1 MIDELRL
8 AVKSLARTPA
18 FTFTVIV
25 TLALGIGANTAIFS
39 LVYGVLLKPLPFAE
53 PGRLVSVTA
62 TRHRDGVSL
71 PEKQSERALDQWR
84 SASNTLE
91 RFAIHR
97 STDYTITGVGEP
109 AFARVCLVSEE
120 FFTTL
125 GTAPLVGRTLESSDA
140 ERTVAV
146 LSYVF
151 WRQRFAGRDPL
162 GSTVMLDGRP
172 YTVAGVMPPAFA
184 FPSRDE
190 VLWVPRRSMPG
201 ESNMPGFRSY
211 RMLSRLKDRATLNEA
226 RAEAAVISRQLET
239 WDTFS
244 KGVGASVGWLE
255 NEIVGDVRSGLL
267 LLLAA
272 VGIVMLVACVNVQ
285 SLFLARTAARRT
297 ELAVRS
303 ALGASRARLV
313 RYLLA
318 ESLVVVAAG
327 AAAAG
332 AMAAWALPAAVSMLA
347 PETPRLA
354 EVAINLQVLA
364 FTMAV
369 SVLSVLLAG
378 LLPAWH
384 ASRVP
389 PRDALLA
396 DAGGVRQTSRT
407 GRLRIVLV
415 GTQAALSV
423 VVLVAAVLFA
433 RSLGSLLQVESDYAG
448 GHVLTMS
455 FTLPSPAYTAC
466 VGDVGCVTRQT
477 AFVRDVLARV
487 GRIGGVQSAAVTT
500 SLPPHVTEMSFT
512 LPVKNPQTG
521 TFEAYTYNVGV
532 VGGDYFRALGV
543 ACVRGRL
550 FDERDTRG
558 SEAVFVAGRDFAR
571 RRFGTEDVV
580 GRQLPF
586 GPPDSS
592 GMPTPATLIGVVD
605 DVRYSGL
612 DRPAGGSVY
621 FPFAQKPYATLYLA
635 VRTAASPWS
644 IAGQVRDAVHGVDP
658 QVPLGQARTLD
669 QVRHA
674 SVAAPESRA
683 LILGGLA
690 ALALAL
696 VSVGLYGHS
705 RYVTSQ
711 RWFEVGVR
719 MALGADRRAI
729 VRMLVGEGLVPVVV
743 GIAAGLAIAAALSR
757 TVASLLFGVGA
768 ADPLTYGVA
777 TAVLLL
783 VAAWAIAG
791 PARRAAC
798 ADPAL
803 ILKHGGSC

>member
-18 FTFTVIV
+18 FSLTVIA

-39 LVYGVLLKPLPFAE
+39 LVHGVLLKPLPFAE
-53 PGRLVSVTA
+53 PDRLVSVTA
-62 TRHRDGVSL
+62 TRHSDGVSL
-71 PEKQSERALDQWR
+71 PAKQSERALDQWR
-84 SASNTLE
+84 STSRTLE

-97 STDYTITGVGEP
+97 TADYTITGVGEP
-109 AFARVCLVSEE
+109 EFAQVGLVSEE

-125 GTAPLVGRTLESSDA
+125 GTAPLVGRTLESNDA
-140 ERTVAV
+140 DQTVAV
-146 LSYVF
+146 LSYAF
-151 WRQRFAGRDPL
+151 WRKRFAGRDPL
-162 GSTVMLDGRP
+162 GSTLMLDGRP

-184 FPSRDE
+184 FPSRNE
-190 VLWVPRRSMPG
+190 VLWVQRRSVPG
-201 ESNMPGFRSY
+201 EASTPGFRAY
-211 RMLSRLKDRATLNEA
+211 GMLSRLKHGATLDEA
-226 RAEAAVISRQLET
+226 RAEAAVISRQLEA
-239 WDTFS
+239 WDKFS
-244 KGVGASVGWLE
+244 KGVGASVVRLDE
-255 NEIVGDVRSGLL
+255 QIVGDVRNGLL
-267 LLLAA
+267 LLLSV
-272 VGIVMLVACVNVQ
+272 VGVVLLVACVNVQ
-285 SLFLARTAARRT
+285 SLFLARTAARRA
-297 ELAVRS
+297 ELAIRS
-303 ALGASRARLV
+303 ALGASRARLM

-318 ESLVVVAAG
+318 ESLVLVAAG
-327 AAAAG
+327 TAAAALL
-332 AMAAWALPAAVSMLA
+332 AAWALPAAVSTLA

-354 EVAINLQVLA
+354 EVAINLPVLA

-369 SVLSVLLAG
+369 SVVSLLVAG

-389 PRDALLA
+389 PRDALPS
-396 DAGGVRQTSRT
+396 DAGGVGQTSRT
-407 GRLRIVLV
+407 GRLRAVLV
-415 GTQAALSV
+415 ASQAALSV

-448 GHVLTMS
+448 GNVLTMS
-455 FTLPSPAYTAC
+455 LTLPSPAYATC
-466 VGDVGCVTRQT
+466 VGDVGCERRQS
-477 AFVRDVLARV
+477 AFGRDVLARV
-487 GRIGGVQSAAVTT
+487 GRIGGVRSAAVTT
-500 SLPPHVTEMSFT
+500 SLPPHLTEMSFT
-512 LPVKNPQTG
+512 WPIKNPETG
-521 TFEAYTYNVGV
+521 IFEAYSYNVGV
-532 VGGDYFRALGV
+532 VGGDYFRTLGI
-543 ACVRGRL
+543 ACVRGRV

-571 RRFGTEDVV
+571 RRFGSEDVI

-586 GPPDSS
+586 GPPDAK
-592 GMPTPATLIGVVD
+592 GMPTPSTLIGVVD

-612 DRPAGGSVY
+612 DRPAGGGVY
-621 FPFAQKPYATLYLA
+621 FPFAQKPYATFYLA

-696 VSVGLYGHS
+696 VSVGLYGQS

-711 RWFEVGVR
+711 RSFEVGVR
-719 MALGADRRAI
+719 MALGANRLAI
-729 VRMLVGEGLVPVVV
+729 VRMLVGDGLVPVVL
-743 GIAAGLAIAAALSR
+743 GIAAGLSAAVALSR
-757 TVASLLFGVGA
+757 SVASLLFGVRA
-768 ADPLTYGVA
+768 TDPLTYAVA

-783 VAAWAIAG
+783 VATCAIAA
-791 PARRAAC
+791 PARRAAR

-803 ILKHGGSC
+803 TLKSGGRC